1 MKIPNLPRAVARIV
15 LLCALTTTLPARA
28 AEYEIDPSHAFIQ
41 FRISH
46 LGYSVLTGRFNQ
58 FAGKFNWD
66 QANLQAANI
75 EVVVDTASIDSNWA
89 ERDKHLRGADF
100 LDVEKFPKA
109 VFKGTKYT
117 GDAKGGKMEGMLTL
131 HGVTK
136 PLTLDVQFIGEG
148 PDPWGGYRAGFK
160 AQTTLR
166 RADFGMTYDLGPSAQ
181 TMEFDLFVEGKRK

>member
-1 MKIPNLPRAVARIV
+1 MRKHSFLRVIAGIAMLSTVVMSLPV
-15 LLCALTTTLPARA
+15 RA
-28 AEYEIDPSHAFIQ
+28 ADYAIDLSHAFIQ

-58 FAGKFNWD
+58 FAGTFSWD
-66 QANLQAANI
+66 QANPQASTI

-109 VFKGTKYT
+109 TFKGTKYT
-117 GDAKGGKMEGMLTL
+117 GDAKGGKMEGTLTL

-166 RADFGMTYDLGPSAQ
+166 RADFGMTYQLGPTAE
-181 TMEFDLFVEGKRK
+181 TMDFDLFVEGIRK